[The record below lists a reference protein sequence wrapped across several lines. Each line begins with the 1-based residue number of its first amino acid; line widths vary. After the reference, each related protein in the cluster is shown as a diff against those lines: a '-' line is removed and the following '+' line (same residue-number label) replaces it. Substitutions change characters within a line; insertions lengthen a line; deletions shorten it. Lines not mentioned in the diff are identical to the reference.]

1 MFLGLNAESY
11 DRNYD
16 DATLVRRL
24 ASYYLPQ
31 RRRMLALV
39 AVILGITTLGFF
51 DPVLVSRTLDI
62 LRNEV
67 AQNAPTGEM
76 TRTIGWL
83 IVFLLAVAVLNW
95 LGNFARRRLTA
106 RLISDV
112 ISALRRDAFNA
123 VIRHDLSFFD
133 KYQSGKIISRIS
145 SDTQEL
151 AQVSTLLADLVTQF
165 AILIVLTIYLF
176 SVSWQMA
183 LTLLAMAPVVVLMG
197 VVFRRGA
204 RRVTRSGF
212 RAVGEVNSA
221 IQEMVAGMRI
231 AKNFRQEA
239 SMYRAFQKVNDQ
251 AYTVNL
257 RRGVVMSNIF
267 PTLNAFEGIGTAV
280 LAYVGGQLVGAGSLS
295 VGVWYLFIISLS
307 RFWFPLTNLASFWSQ
322 IQSGLSACERIF
334 ALIDAE
340 PSVRQVL
347 IVDSGELR
355 VDSEALKIKGQV
367 LNAQRLASNSQP
379 STLNAQLSGAVV
391 FEQVKFSY
399 VTGQPVL
406 ADFSLKIAP
415 GESVALVGHTG
426 AGKSSIVK
434 LISRFYEF
442 QSGQILLDGRDIRS
456 FDLATLRRQLGI
468 VSQVPFLFAGSIA
481 DNIRYAKPDL
491 GDAEVEAI
499 ARRIG
504 DGEWLDSLPDGLRTE
519 VGERGGR
526 LSLGQRQ
533 LVALGRVL
541 AQRPPIFML
550 DEATASVDPFTE
562 RQIQTALNLILKS
575 STSILIAHRLST
587 VKAVDRILVLD
598 HGRVI
603 EAGNHDSLM
612 QRGGHYAALYD
623 TYFRHQSADFKV
635 KI

>member
-11 DRNYD
+11 DRSYTD
-16 DATLVRRL
+16 RTLVQRL
-24 ASYYLPQ
+24 MAYYAPQ
-31 RRRMLALV
+31 RRRMIALV
-39 AVILGITTLGFF
+39 AVILGITTIGFL
-51 DPVLVSRTLDI
+51 DPVIVSRSLDN

-67 AQNAPTGEM
+67 IAGASNGSM
-76 TRTIGWL
+76 TNTIALL
-83 IVFLLAVAVLNW
+83 IVFLLGVAVLNW

-106 RLISDV
+106 RLVSDV
-112 ISALRRDAFNA
+112 ISALRHDAFNA

-145 SDTQEL
+145 GDTQEL
-151 AQVSTLLADLVTQF
+151 AQVSNLLADLVTQF

-183 LTLLAMAPVVVLMG
+183 LTLLAMAPVVIMMG
-197 VVFRRGA
+197 VLFRRGA
-204 RRVTRSGF
+204 RRVTRSSF
-212 RAVGEVNSA
+212 RVVGEVNAS

-231 AKNFRQEA
+231 AKNFRQE
-239 SMYRAFQKVNDQ
+239 SVMYQAFQKINDNS
-251 AYTVNL
+251 YTVNL

-280 LAYVGGQLVGAGSLS
+280 MMYVGGHFVGAGTIS
-295 VGVWYLFIISLS
+295 VGVWYLFIISLN

-322 IQSGLSACERIF
+322 IQSGLSACERVF

-340 PSVRQVL
+340 PSVRQVASSKWQ
-347 IVDSGELR
+347 VASGK
-355 VDSEALKIKGQV
+355 A
-367 LNAQRLASNSQP
+367 QP
-379 STLNAQLSGAVV
+379 STLSGTVEFRNLYFGYAAD
-391 FEQVKFSY
+391 
-399 VTGQPVL
+399 QPIL
-406 ADFSLKIAP
+406 RDFNLKIAP

-434 LISRFYEF
+434 LIARFYEF
-442 QSGQILLDGRDIRS
+442 QSGQLLVDGHDIRS
-456 FDLATLRRQLGI
+456 FDLATLRKQLGT
-468 VSQVPFLFAGSIA
+468 VSQVPFLFAGTIA
-481 DNIRYAKPDL
+481 DNIRYANAQL
-491 GDAEVEAI
+491 SDAEVETI

-550 DEATASVDPFTE
+550 DEATASVNPFTE
-562 RQIQTALNLILKS
+562 RQIQAALNLILKS

-598 HGRVI
+598 HGRII
-603 EAGNHDSLM
+603 EEGNHDSLM
-612 QRGGHYAALYD
+612 ARGGHYAALYD
-623 TYFRHQSADFKV
+623 TYFKHQSADFRV
-635 KI
+635 AI

>member
-11 DRNYD
+11 DRSYTD
-16 DATLVRRL
+16 RTLVQRL
-24 ASYYLPQ
+24 MAYYAPQ
-31 RRRMLALV
+31 RRRMIALV
-39 AVILGITTLGFF
+39 AVILGITTIGFL
-51 DPVLVSRTLDI
+51 DPVIVSRSLDN

-67 AQNAPTGEM
+67 IAGASNGSM
-76 TRTIGWL
+76 TNTIALL
-83 IVFLLAVAVLNW
+83 IVFLLGVAVLNW

-106 RLISDV
+106 RLVSDV
-112 ISALRRDAFNA
+112 ISALRHDAFNA

-145 SDTQEL
+145 GDTQEL
-151 AQVSTLLADLVTQF
+151 AQVSNLLADLVTQF

-183 LTLLAMAPVVVLMG
+183 LTLLAMAPVVIMMG
-197 VVFRRGA
+197 VLFRRGA
-204 RRVTRSGF
+204 RRVTRSSF
-212 RAVGEVNSA
+212 RVVGEVNAS

-231 AKNFRQEA
+231 AKNFRQE
-239 SMYRAFQKVNDQ
+239 SVMYQAFQKINDNS
-251 AYTVNL
+251 YTVNL

-280 LAYVGGQLVGAGSLS
+280 MMYVGGHFVGAGTIS
-295 VGVWYLFIISLS
+295 VGVWYLFIISLN

-322 IQSGLSACERIF
+322 IQSGLSACERVF

-340 PSVRQVL
+340 PSVRQVASSKWQ
-347 IVDSGELR
+347 VASGK
-355 VDSEALKIKGQV
+355 A
-367 LNAQRLASNSQP
+367 QP
-379 STLNAQLSGAVV
+379 STLSGAVE
-391 FEQVKFSY
+391 FRNLYFGY
-399 VTGQPVL
+399 AADQPIL
-406 ADFSLKIAP
+406 RDFNLKIAP

-434 LISRFYEF
+434 LIARFYEF
-442 QSGQILLDGRDIRS
+442 QSGQLLVDGHDIRS
-456 FDLATLRRQLGI
+456 FDLATLRKQLGT
-468 VSQVPFLFAGSIA
+468 VSQVPFLFAGTIA
-481 DNIRYAKPDL
+481 DNIRYANAQL
-491 GDAEVEAI
+491 SDAEVETI

-562 RQIQTALNLILKS
+562 RQIQAALNLILKS

-598 HGRVI
+598 HGRII
-603 EAGNHDSLM
+603 EEGNHDSLM
-612 QRGGHYAALYD
+612 ARGGHYAALYD
-623 TYFRHQSADFKV
+623 TYFKHQSADFRV
-635 KI
+635 AI

>member
-11 DRNYD
+11 DRSYTD
-16 DATLVRRL
+16 RTLVQRL
-24 ASYYLPQ
+24 MAYYAPQ
-31 RRRMLALV
+31 RRRMIALV
-39 AVILGITTLGFF
+39 AVILGITTIGFL
-51 DPVLVSRTLDI
+51 DPVIVSRSLDN

-67 AQNAPTGEM
+67 IAGASNGSM
-76 TRTIGWL
+76 TNTIALL
-83 IVFLLAVAVLNW
+83 IVFLLGVAVLNW

-106 RLISDV
+106 RLVSDV
-112 ISALRRDAFNA
+112 ISALRHDAFNA

-145 SDTQEL
+145 GDTQEL
-151 AQVSTLLADLVTQF
+151 AQVSNLLADLVTQF

-176 SVSWQMA
+176 SVSWQMT
-183 LTLLAMAPVVVLMG
+183 LTLLAMAPVVILMG
-197 VVFRRGA
+197 ILFRRGA
-204 RRVTRSGF
+204 RRVTRSSF
-212 RAVGEVNSA
+212 RVVGEVNAS

-231 AKNFRQEA
+231 AKNFRQE
-239 SMYRAFQKVNDQ
+239 SVMYQAFQKINDHS
-251 AYTVNL
+251 YTVNL

-267 PTLNAFEGIGTAV
+267 PALNAFEGIGTAV
-280 LAYVGGQLVGAGSLS
+280 MMYVGGHFVGAGTIS

-322 IQSGLSACERIF
+322 IQSGLSACERVF

-340 PSVRQVL
+340 PSVKQVASSKWQ
-347 IVDSGELR
+347 VASG
-355 VDSEALKIKGQV
+355 KT
-367 LNAQRLASNSQP
+367 QP
-379 STLNAQLSGAVV
+379 STLSGAVE
-391 FEQVKFSY
+391 FRHLYFGY
-399 VTGQPVL
+399 A
-406 ADFSLKIAP
+406 ADQRILRDFNLKIAP

-434 LISRFYEF
+434 LIARFYEF
-442 QSGQILLDGRDIRS
+442 QSGQLLLDGHDIRN
-456 FDLATLRRQLGI
+456 FDLATLRKQLGT
-468 VSQVPFLFAGSIA
+468 VSQVPFLFAGTIA
-481 DNIRYAKPDL
+481 DNIRYANAQL
-491 GDAEVEAI
+491 SDAEVETI

-504 DGEWLDSLPDGLRTE
+504 DGEWLDSLPDGLHTE

-598 HGRVI
+598 HGRII
-603 EAGNHDSLM
+603 EEGNHDSLM
-612 QRGGHYAALYD
+612 ARGGHYAALYD
-623 TYFRHQSADFKV
+623 TYFKHQSADFRV
-635 KI
+635 AI

>member
-11 DRNYD
+11 DRTYT

-39 AVILGITTLGFF
+39 SVILGITAIGFF
-51 DPVLVSRTLDI
+51 DPVVVSRTLDI
-62 LRNEV
+62 LRLEV

-76 TRTIGWL
+76 TSTIGWL
-83 IVFLLAVAVLNW
+83 IAFLLAVAVLNW

-145 SDTQEL
+145 GDTQEL

-165 AILIVLTIYLF
+165 AILIVLTTYLF

-183 LTLLAMAPVVVLMG
+183 LTLLGMAPVVVIMG
-197 VVFRRGA
+197 VLFRRGA

-212 RAVGEVNSA
+212 RAVGEVNSS
-221 IQEMVAGMRI
+221 IQEMVAGMCI

-322 IQSGLSACERIF
+322 IQSGLSACERVF
-334 ALIDAE
+334 SLIDAE
-340 PSVRQVL
+340 PSVRQDL
-347 IVDSGELR
+347 RAKSQEPRSKSQELR
-355 VDSEALKIKGQV
+355 GEIQAFSTQDLGLSTQNSAL
-367 LNAQRLASNSQP
+367 
-379 STLNAQLSGAVV
+379 TGAVA
-391 FEQVKFSY
+391 FERVNFSY
-399 VTGQPVL
+399 VTGQAVL
-406 ADFSLKIAP
+406 AEFSLKIAP

-442 QSGQILLDGRDIRS
+442 QSGQILLDGRDIRG
-456 FDLATLRRQLGI
+456 FDLAALRSQLGI

-491 GDAEVEAI
+491 SDAEVEAI

-504 DGEWLDSLPDGLRTE
+504 DGEWLDSLPVRMRTE

-598 HGRVI
+598 HGRII
-603 EAGNHDSLM
+603 EEGNHDNLM

>member
-11 DRNYD
+11 DRSYTD
-16 DATLVRRL
+16 RTLVQRL
-24 ASYYLPQ
+24 MAYYAPQ
-31 RRRMLALV
+31 RRRMIALV
-39 AVILGITTLGFF
+39 AVILGITTIGFL
-51 DPVLVSRTLDI
+51 DPVIVSRSLDN

-67 AQNAPTGEM
+67 IAGASNGSM
-76 TRTIGWL
+76 TNTIALL
-83 IVFLLAVAVLNW
+83 IVFLLGVAVLNW

-106 RLISDV
+106 RLVSDV
-112 ISALRRDAFNA
+112 ISALRHDAFNA

-145 SDTQEL
+145 GDTQEL
-151 AQVSTLLADLVTQF
+151 AQVSNLLADLVTQF

-176 SVSWQMA
+176 SVSWQMT
-183 LTLLAMAPVVVLMG
+183 LTLLAMAPVVILMG
-197 VVFRRGA
+197 ILFRRGA
-204 RRVTRSGF
+204 RRVTRSSF
-212 RAVGEVNSA
+212 RVVGEVNAS

-231 AKNFRQEA
+231 AKNFRQE
-239 SMYRAFQKVNDQ
+239 SVMYQAFQKINDHS
-251 AYTVNL
+251 YTVNL

-267 PTLNAFEGIGTAV
+267 PALNAFEGIGTAV
-280 LAYVGGQLVGAGSLS
+280 MMYVGGHFVGAGTIS

-322 IQSGLSACERIF
+322 IQSGLSACERVF

-340 PSVRQVL
+340 PSVKQVASSKWQ
-347 IVDSGELR
+347 VASG
-355 VDSEALKIKGQV
+355 KT
-367 LNAQRLASNSQP
+367 QP
-379 STLNAQLSGAVV
+379 STLTGAVE
-391 FEQVKFSY
+391 FRHLYFGY
-399 VTGQPVL
+399 A
-406 ADFSLKIAP
+406 ADQRILRDFNLKIAP

-434 LISRFYEF
+434 LIARFYEF
-442 QSGQILLDGRDIRS
+442 QSGQLLLDGHDIRN
-456 FDLATLRRQLGI
+456 FDLATLRKQLGT
-468 VSQVPFLFAGSIA
+468 VSQVPFLFAGTIA
-481 DNIRYAKPDL
+481 DNIRYANAQL
-491 GDAEVEAI
+491 SDAEVETI

-504 DGEWLDSLPDGLRTE
+504 DGEWLDSLPDGLHTE

-598 HGRVI
+598 HGRII
-603 EAGNHDSLM
+603 EEGNHDSLM
-612 QRGGHYAALYD
+612 ARGGHYAALYD
-623 TYFRHQSADFKV
+623 TYFKHQSADFRV
-635 KI
+635 AI

>member
-11 DRNYD
+11 DRSYTD
-16 DATLVRRL
+16 RTLVQRL
-24 ASYYLPQ
+24 MAYYAPQ
-31 RRRMLALV
+31 RRRMIALV
-39 AVILGITTLGFF
+39 AVILGITTIGFL
-51 DPVLVSRTLDI
+51 DPVIVSRSLDN

-67 AQNAPTGEM
+67 IAGASNGSM
-76 TRTIGWL
+76 TNTIALL
-83 IVFLLAVAVLNW
+83 IVFLLGVAVLNW

-106 RLISDV
+106 RLVSDV
-112 ISALRRDAFNA
+112 ISALRHDAFNA

-145 SDTQEL
+145 GDTQEL
-151 AQVSTLLADLVTQF
+151 AQVSNLLADLVTQF
-165 AILIVLTIYLF
+165 AILIVLTICLF
-176 SVSWQMA
+176 SVSWQMT
-183 LTLLAMAPVVVLMG
+183 LTLLAMAPVVILMG
-197 VVFRRGA
+197 ILFRRGA
-204 RRVTRSGF
+204 RRVTRSSF
-212 RAVGEVNSA
+212 RVVGEVNAS

-231 AKNFRQEA
+231 AKNFRQE
-239 SMYRAFQKVNDQ
+239 SVMYQAFQKINDHS
-251 AYTVNL
+251 YTVNL

-267 PTLNAFEGIGTAV
+267 PALNAFEGIGTAV
-280 LAYVGGQLVGAGSLS
+280 MMYVGGHFVGAGTIS

-322 IQSGLSACERIF
+322 IQSGLSACERVF

-340 PSVRQVL
+340 PSVKQVASSKWQ
-347 IVDSGELR
+347 VASG
-355 VDSEALKIKGQV
+355 KT
-367 LNAQRLASNSQP
+367 QP
-379 STLNAQLSGAVV
+379 STLTGAVE
-391 FEQVKFSY
+391 FRHLYFGY
-399 VTGQPVL
+399 A
-406 ADFSLKIAP
+406 ADQRILRDFNLKIAP

-434 LISRFYEF
+434 LIARFYEF
-442 QSGQILLDGRDIRS
+442 QSGQLLLDGHDIRN
-456 FDLATLRRQLGI
+456 FDLATLRKQLGT
-468 VSQVPFLFAGSIA
+468 VSQVPFLFAGTIA
-481 DNIRYAKPDL
+481 DNIRYANAQL
-491 GDAEVEAI
+491 SDAEVETI

-504 DGEWLDSLPDGLRTE
+504 DGEWLDSLPDGLHTE

-598 HGRVI
+598 HGRII
-603 EAGNHDSLM
+603 EEGNHDSLM
-612 QRGGHYAALYD
+612 ARGGHYAALYD
-623 TYFRHQSADFKV
+623 TYFKHQSADFRV
-635 KI
+635 AI

>member
-11 DRNYD
+11 DRSYTD
-16 DATLVRRL
+16 RTLVQRL
-24 ASYYLPQ
+24 MAYYAPQ
-31 RRRMLALV
+31 RRRMIALV
-39 AVILGITTLGFF
+39 AVILGITTIGFL
-51 DPVLVSRTLDI
+51 DPVIVSRSLDN

-67 AQNAPTGEM
+67 IAGASNGSM
-76 TRTIGWL
+76 TNTIALL
-83 IVFLLAVAVLNW
+83 IVFLLGVAVLNW

-106 RLISDV
+106 RLVSDV
-112 ISALRRDAFNA
+112 ISALRHDAFNA

-145 SDTQEL
+145 GDTQEL
-151 AQVSTLLADLVTQF
+151 AQVSNLLADLVTQF

-183 LTLLAMAPVVVLMG
+183 LTLLAMAPVVIMMG
-197 VVFRRGA
+197 VLFRRGA
-204 RRVTRSGF
+204 RRVTRSSF
-212 RAVGEVNSA
+212 RVVGEVNAS

-231 AKNFRQEA
+231 AKNFRQE
-239 SMYRAFQKVNDQ
+239 SVMYQAFQKINDNS
-251 AYTVNL
+251 YTVNL

-280 LAYVGGQLVGAGSLS
+280 MMYVGGHFVGAGTIS
-295 VGVWYLFIISLS
+295 VGVWYLFIISLN

-322 IQSGLSACERIF
+322 IQSGLSACERVF

-340 PSVRQVL
+340 PSVRQVASSKWQ
-347 IVDSGELR
+347 VASGK
-355 VDSEALKIKGQV
+355 A
-367 LNAQRLASNSQP
+367 QP
-379 STLNAQLSGAVV
+379 STLSGTVEFRNLYFGYAAD
-391 FEQVKFSY
+391 
-399 VTGQPVL
+399 QPIL
-406 ADFSLKIAP
+406 RDFNLKIAP

-434 LISRFYEF
+434 LIARFYEF
-442 QSGQILLDGRDIRS
+442 QSGQLLVDGHDIRN
-456 FDLATLRRQLGI
+456 FDLATLRKQLGT
-468 VSQVPFLFAGSIA
+468 VSQVPFLFAGTIA
-481 DNIRYAKPDL
+481 DNIRYANAQL
-491 GDAEVEAI
+491 SDAEVETI

-562 RQIQTALNLILKS
+562 RQIQAALNLILKS

-598 HGRVI
+598 HGRII
-603 EAGNHDSLM
+603 EEGNHDSLM
-612 QRGGHYAALYD
+612 ARGGHYAALYD
-623 TYFRHQSADFKV
+623 TYFKHQSADFRV
-635 KI
+635 AI

>member
-11 DRNYD
+11 DRSYTD
-16 DATLVRRL
+16 RTLVQRL
-24 ASYYLPQ
+24 MAYYAPQ
-31 RRRMLALV
+31 RRRMIALV
-39 AVILGITTLGFF
+39 AVILGITTIGFL
-51 DPVLVSRTLDI
+51 DPVIVSRSLDN

-67 AQNAPTGEM
+67 IAGASNGSM
-76 TRTIGWL
+76 TNTIALL
-83 IVFLLAVAVLNW
+83 IVFLLGVAVLNW

-106 RLISDV
+106 RLVSDV
-112 ISALRRDAFNA
+112 ISALRHDAFNA

-145 SDTQEL
+145 GDTQEL
-151 AQVSTLLADLVTQF
+151 AQVSNLLADLVTQF

-176 SVSWQMA
+176 SVSWQMT
-183 LTLLAMAPVVVLMG
+183 LTLLAMAPVVILMG
-197 VVFRRGA
+197 ILFRRGA
-204 RRVTRSGF
+204 RRVTRSSF
-212 RAVGEVNSA
+212 RVVGEVNAS

-231 AKNFRQEA
+231 AKNFRQE
-239 SMYRAFQKVNDQ
+239 SVMYQAFQKINDHS
-251 AYTVNL
+251 YTVNL

-267 PTLNAFEGIGTAV
+267 PALNAFEGIGTAV
-280 LAYVGGQLVGAGSLS
+280 MMYVGGHFVGAGTIS

-322 IQSGLSACERIF
+322 IQSGLSACERVF

-340 PSVRQVL
+340 PSVKQVA
-347 IVDSGELR
+347 S
-355 VDSEALKIKGQV
+355 SKWQV
-367 LNAQRLASNSQP
+367 ASSKTQP
-379 STLNAQLSGAVV
+379 STLTGAVE
-391 FEQVKFSY
+391 FRHLYFGY
-399 VTGQPVL
+399 A
-406 ADFSLKIAP
+406 ADQRILRDFNLKIAP

-434 LISRFYEF
+434 LIARFYEF
-442 QSGQILLDGRDIRS
+442 QSGQLLLDGHDIRN
-456 FDLATLRRQLGI
+456 FDLATLRKQLGT
-468 VSQVPFLFAGSIA
+468 VSQVPFLFAGTIA
-481 DNIRYAKPDL
+481 DNIRYANAQL
-491 GDAEVEAI
+491 SDAEVETI

-504 DGEWLDSLPDGLRTE
+504 DGEWLDSLPDGLHTE

-598 HGRVI
+598 HGRII
-603 EAGNHDSLM
+603 EEGNHDSLM
-612 QRGGHYAALYD
+612 ARGGHYAALYD
-623 TYFRHQSADFKV
+623 TYFKHQSADFRV
-635 KI
+635 AI

>member
-11 DRNYD
+11 DRSYTD
-16 DATLVRRL
+16 RTLVQRL
-24 ASYYLPQ
+24 MAYYAPQ
-31 RRRMLALV
+31 RRRMIALV
-39 AVILGITTLGFF
+39 AVILGITTIGFL
-51 DPVLVSRTLDI
+51 DPVIVSRSLDN

-67 AQNAPTGEM
+67 IAGASNGSM
-76 TRTIGWL
+76 TNTIALL
-83 IVFLLAVAVLNW
+83 IVFLLGVAVLNW

-106 RLISDV
+106 RLVSDV
-112 ISALRRDAFNA
+112 ISALRHDAFNA

-145 SDTQEL
+145 GDTQEL
-151 AQVSTLLADLVTQF
+151 AQVSNLLADLVTQF

-176 SVSWQMA
+176 SVSWQMT
-183 LTLLAMAPVVVLMG
+183 LTLLAMAPVVILMG
-197 VVFRRGA
+197 ILFRRGA
-204 RRVTRSGF
+204 RRVTRSSF
-212 RAVGEVNSA
+212 RVVGEVNAS

-231 AKNFRQEA
+231 AKNFRQE
-239 SMYRAFQKVNDQ
+239 SVMYQAFQKINDHS
-251 AYTVNL
+251 YTVNL

-267 PTLNAFEGIGTAV
+267 PALNAFEGIGTAV
-280 LAYVGGQLVGAGSLS
+280 MMYVGGHFVGAGTIS

-322 IQSGLSACERIF
+322 IQSGLSACERVF

-340 PSVRQVL
+340 PSVKQVASSKWQ
-347 IVDSGELR
+347 VASG
-355 VDSEALKIKGQV
+355 KT
-367 LNAQRLASNSQP
+367 QP
-379 STLNAQLSGAVV
+379 STLTGAVE
-391 FEQVKFSY
+391 FRHLYFGY
-399 VTGQPVL
+399 A
-406 ADFSLKIAP
+406 ADQRILRDFNLKIAP

-434 LISRFYEF
+434 LIARFYEF
-442 QSGQILLDGRDIRS
+442 QSGQLLLDGHDIRN
-456 FDLATLRRQLGI
+456 FDLATLRKQLGT
-468 VSQVPFLFAGSIA
+468 VSQVPFLFAGTIA
-481 DNIRYAKPDL
+481 DNIRYANAQL
-491 GDAEVEAI
+491 SDAEVETI

-504 DGEWLDSLPDGLRTE
+504 DGEWLDSLPDGLHTE
-519 VGERGGR
+519 VGERGWR

-562 RQIQTALNLILKS
+562 RQIQAALNLILKS

-598 HGRVI
+598 HGRII
-603 EAGNHDSLM
+603 EEGNHDSLM
-612 QRGGHYAALYD
+612 ARGGHYAALYD
-623 TYFRHQSADFKV
+623 TYFKHQSADFRV
-635 KI
+635 AI

>member
-11 DRNYD
+11 DRSYTD
-16 DATLVRRL
+16 RTLVQRL
-24 ASYYLPQ
+24 MAYYAPQ
-31 RRRMLALV
+31 RRRMIALV
-39 AVILGITTLGFF
+39 AVILGITTIGFL
-51 DPVLVSRTLDI
+51 DPVIVSRSLDN

-67 AQNAPTGEM
+67 IAGASNGSM
-76 TRTIGWL
+76 TNTIALL
-83 IVFLLAVAVLNW
+83 IVFLLGVAVLNW

-106 RLISDV
+106 RLVSDV
-112 ISALRRDAFNA
+112 ISALRHDAFNA

-145 SDTQEL
+145 GDTQEL
-151 AQVSTLLADLVTQF
+151 AQVSNLLADLVTQF

-183 LTLLAMAPVVVLMG
+183 LTLLAMAPVVIMMG
-197 VVFRRGA
+197 VLFRRGA
-204 RRVTRSGF
+204 RRVTRSSF
-212 RAVGEVNSA
+212 RVVGEVNAS

-231 AKNFRQEA
+231 AKNFRQE
-239 SMYRAFQKVNDQ
+239 SVMYQAFQKINDNS
-251 AYTVNL
+251 YTVNL

-280 LAYVGGQLVGAGSLS
+280 MMYVGGHFVGAGTIS
-295 VGVWYLFIISLS
+295 VGVWYLFIISLN

-322 IQSGLSACERIF
+322 IQSGLSACERVF

-340 PSVRQVL
+340 PSVRQVASSKWQ
-347 IVDSGELR
+347 VASGK
-355 VDSEALKIKGQV
+355 A
-367 LNAQRLASNSQP
+367 QP
-379 STLNAQLSGAVV
+379 STLSGTVEFRNLYFGYAAD
-391 FEQVKFSY
+391 
-399 VTGQPVL
+399 QPIL
-406 ADFSLKIAP
+406 RDFNLKIAP

-434 LISRFYEF
+434 LIARFYEF
-442 QSGQILLDGRDIRS
+442 QSGQLLVDGHDIRS
-456 FDLATLRRQLGI
+456 FDLATLRKQLGT
-468 VSQVPFLFAGSIA
+468 VSQVPFLFAGTIA
-481 DNIRYAKPDL
+481 DNIRYANAQL
-491 GDAEVEAI
+491 SDAEVETI

-562 RQIQTALNLILKS
+562 RQIQAALNLILKS

-598 HGRVI
+598 HGRII
-603 EAGNHDSLM
+603 EEGNHDSLM
-612 QRGGHYAALYD
+612 ARGGHYAALYD
-623 TYFRHQSADFKV
+623 TYFKHQSADFRV
-635 KI
+635 AI